1 MTERLSEE
9 ALREDIRKALRSTLS
24 FEESVN
30 NVLSLILQERQ
41 AWGEQLVK
49 ELREYREKYP
59 DADYNDLSGYVVG
72 YTHRAN
78 IARDVGASR

>member
-41 AWGEQLVK
+41 AWGEQERLA
-49 ELREYREKYP
+49 ELKRHSYGKGEVSAYSINRRIEELER
-59 DADYNDLSGYVVG
+59 NTSGRSV
-72 YTHRAN
+72 
-78 IARDVGASR
+78 S